1 MPELPEVEVIRR
13 GLFPHAVGRQ
23 VVDIRSSGKT
33 LRHPVPMGIM
43 EQRVPGSIFTGI
55 SRRAKYLLFSN
66 NYDDLLIIHLGMT
79 GKLGVFPEETPIATH
94 DHLIFRLDN
103 NTELR
108 FNDTRRFGMV
118 HYIVQHDRN
127 REEQHF
133 FRTSGPE
140 PFSGE
145 ITPAYLHN
153 QAKGSSQAVKTFIMN
168 GRIIAGIGN
177 IYANESLFSAGIHPQ
192 RAAGT
197 LSKQKWRRLIGTI
210 QTTLNHAIAC
220 GGSTISDYVNAS
232 GRSGYFQ
239 VNFRVYG
246 KQGEACR
253 NCGTGIQKK
262 VINGRASYF
271 CSRCQK

>member
-13 GLFPHAVGRQ
+13 GLLPHAIGRQ
-23 VVDIRSSGKT
+23 IINVRSSGKT
-33 LRHPVPMGIM
+33 LRRPVPMDIL
-43 EQRVPGSIFTGI
+43 EQRLTGSTFTDIG
-55 SRRAKYLLFSN
+55 RRAKYLLFIN
-66 NYDDLLIIHLGMT
+66 DHDDLLIIHLGMT
-79 GKLGVFPEETPIATH
+79 GKLGIFPKKAATATH
-94 DHLIFRLDN
+94 DHLVLGLDN
-103 NTELR
+103 GMELR
-108 FNDTRRFGMV
+108 FNDTRRFGVV
-118 HYIVQHDRN
+118 HYIVQHDRK
-127 REEQHF
+127 RVEQHF

-140 PFSGE
+140 PFSDE
-145 ITPAYLHN
+145 ITPAYLHKR
-153 QAKGSSQAVKTFIMN
+153 AKGSSQAVKTFIMN

-197 LSKQKWRRLIGTI
+197 LSRPKWRRLIGTI
-210 QTTLNHAIAC
+210 RTTLNHAIAC

-246 KQGEACR
+246 RQGDACQ
-253 NCGTGIQKK
+253 NCKAAIQKM
-262 VINGRASYF
+262 VINGRASFF

>member
-13 GLFPHAVGRQ
+13 GLLPHAIGRQ
-23 VVDIRSSGKT
+23 VINIRSSGKT
-33 LRHPVPMGIM
+33 LRRPVPMDIL
-43 EQRVPGSIFTGI
+43 EKRLIGSIFTDI

-66 NYDDLLIIHLGMT
+66 VHGDLLIIHLGMT
-79 GKLGVFPEETPIATH
+79 GKLGVFPEESPTATH
-94 DHLIFRLDN
+94 DHLLFRLDN
-103 NTELR
+103 STELR
-108 FNDTRRFGMV
+108 FNDIRRFGMI

-140 PFSGE
+140 PFSDE
-145 ITPAYLHN
+145 ITPVYLHN
-153 QAKGSSQAVKTFIMN
+153 RAKGSSQAVKTFIMN

-192 RAAGT
+192 RPAGT
-197 LSKQKWRRLIGTI
+197 LSRPKWGRLIETI
-210 QTTLNHAIAC
+210 QTTLHHAIAC

-239 VNFRVYG
+239 VNFTVYG
-246 KQGEACR
+246 RQGEACR
-253 NCGTGIQKK
+253 NCEAVIQKK